1 MEKVQKDEL
10 ISLCRIKVNKML
22 STLNNNNKNIFKPTY
37 TLTNRNQSKYFYNSN
52 KINKKQKPK
61 IISEN
66 INDIN
71 SKNYKKAKPDFIIN
85 HGVLVY
91 QKNMKGEEI
100 INFGINKNKIN
111 GNRISNNNAIY
122 KTQTDFHKKIKKKIK
137 TDNSKKTIH
146 FSLKDTSLNNKNFYN
161 KENIENINFNYNE
174 KNLINTS
181 KQKSYVHYKSKPK
194 EAKNKIPK
202 IKYLITK
209 IKKIFNKKITSV
221 FNILKYLCFENSDL
235 NLDTETILINDKKS
249 NSIYVNKRLTS
260 NTISSRSNSHF
271 KNLPSL
277 ISKNFQFF
285 SKNSKEKELFRD
297 SKSLEKKYEQICR
310 RKKLN
315 MTMTFTDSFKKNIF
329 SNENKNFLSERN
341 NNSYTNF
348 IDNNNSLYTLCTNT
362 NRIRYNEITLQS
374 PDIINKDIKQK
385 INTHSFRENS
395 INKINLIEN
404 NYSKNKINKRIEKY
418 LSKERRKSQI
428 NKYYFHSIKNICTN
442 DKRIYIHINYLPY
455 ITKNKNK
462 KIDLNISK
470 TFEFNYISKKR
481 KKPKKRF
488 LTLIKEEEESK
499 VLNSFKKNNSINNK
513 CFKKKNTSNIIIKD
527 KIYMNNIFI
536 NNNNDLFR
544 TFSLD
549 FADNFNVINSSS
561 LKSFKKG
568 SN

>member
-1 MEKVQKDEL
+1 
-10 ISLCRIKVNKML
+10 ML

-194 EAKNKIPK
+194 ENKNKNSK
-202 IKYLITK
+202 IKYLINK

-285 SKNSKEKELFRD
+285 SKNSKEKELYRD

-315 MTMTFTDSFKKNIF
+315 MTMTFTNSFKKNIF

-418 LSKERRKSQI
+418 LSKEKRKSQI

-455 ITKNKNK
+455 IIKNKNK

-481 KKPKKRF
+481 KKPRKRF

-513 CFKKKNTSNIIIKD
+513 CFKKKNASNIIIKD

>member
-52 KINKKQKPK
+52 NINKKQNKK

-66 INDIN
+66 INNIN
-71 SKNYKKAKPDFIIN
+71 SINYKKAKPDFIIN

-100 INFGINKNKIN
+100 INFGINKTNNK
-111 GNRISNNNAIY
+111 RTSNNNAIY

-146 FSLKDTSLNNKNFYN
+146 FSLKDTSLNNKNFYD

-194 EAKNKIPK
+194 EAKNKNSK
-202 IKYLITK
+202 IKYLINK
-209 IKKIFNKKITSV
+209 IKKIFNKKIKSV
-221 FNILKYLCFENSDL
+221 FNILKYLCFENYDL

-260 NTISSRSNSHF
+260 NIISSRSNSHF
-271 KNLPSL
+271 KNLSSL
-277 ISKNFQFF
+277 MSKNFQFF
-285 SKNSKEKELFRD
+285 SKNSKEKELYRD

-315 MTMTFTDSFKKNIF
+315 MTMTFTDSLKKNIF

-404 NYSKNKINKRIEKY
+404 NYSKNKINKKIEKY

-455 ITKNKNK
+455 IIKNKNK
-462 KIDLNISK
+462 KIDLHISK

-513 CFKKKNTSNIIIKD
+513 CFKKKNASNIIIKD

>member
-122 KTQTDFHKKIKKKIK
+122 KTQTNFHKKIDKKIK

-194 EAKNKIPK
+194 ENKNKNSK
-202 IKYLITK
+202 IKYLINK

-285 SKNSKEKELFRD
+285 SKNSKEKELYRD

-418 LSKERRKSQI
+418 LSKEKRKSQI

-455 ITKNKNK
+455 IIKNKNK

-513 CFKKKNTSNIIIKD
+513 CFKKKNASNIIIKD

>member
-1 MEKVQKDEL
+1 MI

-37 TLTNRNQSKYFYNSN
+37 TLSNRNQSKYFYNSN

-66 INDIN
+66 INNIN
-71 SKNYKKAKPDFIIN
+71 SINYKKAKPDFIIN

-194 EAKNKIPK
+194 ENKNKNSK
-202 IKYLITK
+202 IKYLINK

-285 SKNSKEKELFRD
+285 SKNSKEKELYRD

-418 LSKERRKSQI
+418 LSKEKRKSQI

-513 CFKKKNTSNIIIKD
+513 CFKKKNASNIIIKD

>member
-66 INDIN
+66 INNIN
-71 SKNYKKAKPDFIIN
+71 SINYKKAKPDFIIN

-194 EAKNKIPK
+194 ENKNKNSK
-202 IKYLITK
+202 IKYLINK

-271 KNLPSL
+271 KNLSSL

-285 SKNSKEKELFRD
+285 SKNSKEKELYRD

-404 NYSKNKINKRIEKY
+404 NYSKNKINKKIEKY
-418 LSKERRKSQI
+418 LSKEKRKSQI

-513 CFKKKNTSNIIIKD
+513 CFKKKNASNIIIKD

>member
-66 INDIN
+66 INNIN
-71 SKNYKKAKPDFIIN
+71 SINYKKAKPDFIIN

-194 EAKNKIPK
+194 ENKNKNSK
-202 IKYLITK
+202 IKYLINK

-271 KNLPSL
+271 KNLSSL

-285 SKNSKEKELFRD
+285 SKNSKEKELYRD

-348 IDNNNSLYTLCTNT
+348 IDNNNTLYTLCTNT

>member
-52 KINKKQKPK
+52 NINKKQNKK

-66 INDIN
+66 INNIN
-71 SKNYKKAKPDFIIN
+71 SINYKKAKPDFIIN

-100 INFGINKNKIN
+100 INFGINKTNNK
-111 GNRISNNNAIY
+111 RTSNNNEIY
-122 KTQTDFHKKIKKKIK
+122 KTQTNFHKKIKKKIK

-146 FSLKDTSLNNKNFYN
+146 FSLKDTSLNNKNIYN

-209 IKKIFNKKITSV
+209 IKKIFNKKIKSV
-221 FNILKYLCFENSDL
+221 FNILKYLCFENYDL

-285 SKNSKEKELFRD
+285 SKNSKEKELYRD

-341 NNSYTNF
+341 NNSYSNF

-374 PDIINKDIKQK
+374 PDIIN
-385 INTHSFRENS
+385 
-395 INKINLIEN
+395 NKINLIEN

-418 LSKERRKSQI
+418 LSKEKRKSQI

-455 ITKNKNK
+455 IIKNKNK
-462 KIDLNISK
+462 KIDLHISK

-527 KIYMNNIFI
+527 KIHMNNIFI
-536 NNNNDLFR
+536 NNNNNDLFR

>member
-66 INDIN
+66 INNIN

-194 EAKNKIPK
+194 ENKNKNSK
-202 IKYLITK
+202 IKYLINK

-271 KNLPSL
+271 KNLSSL

-285 SKNSKEKELFRD
+285 SKNSKEKELYRD

-418 LSKERRKSQI
+418 LSKEKRKSQI

>member
-194 EAKNKIPK
+194 ENKNKNSK
-202 IKYLITK
+202 IKYLINK

-271 KNLPSL
+271 KNLSSL

-499 VLNSFKKNNSINNK
+499 VLNSFKKNNIINNK

>member
-66 INDIN
+66 INNIN
-71 SKNYKKAKPDFIIN
+71 SINYKKAKPDFIIN

-111 GNRISNNNAIY
+111 GNRLSNNNAIY

-194 EAKNKIPK
+194 ENKNKNSK
-202 IKYLITK
+202 IKYLINK

-271 KNLPSL
+271 KNLSSL

-285 SKNSKEKELFRD
+285 SKNSKEKELYRD

-348 IDNNNSLYTLCTNT
+348 IDNNNTLYTLCTNT

-404 NYSKNKINKRIEKY
+404 NYSKNKINKKIEKY
-418 LSKERRKSQI
+418 LSKEKRKSQI

>member
-66 INDIN
+66 INNIN
-71 SKNYKKAKPDFIIN
+71 SINYKKAKPDFIIN

-122 KTQTDFHKKIKKKIK
+122 KTQTNFHKKIKKKIK

-194 EAKNKIPK
+194 ENKNKNSK
-202 IKYLITK
+202 IKYLINK

-271 KNLPSL
+271 KNLSSL

-285 SKNSKEKELFRD
+285 SKNSKEKELYRD

-374 PDIINKDIKQK
+374 PDIIN
-385 INTHSFRENS
+385 
-395 INKINLIEN
+395 NKINLIEN

-418 LSKERRKSQI
+418 LSKEKRKSQI

-455 ITKNKNK
+455 ITKKKNK

-513 CFKKKNTSNIIIKD
+513 CFKKKNESNVIIKD

-549 FADNFNVINSSS
+549 FEDNFNVINSSS

>member
-194 EAKNKIPK
+194 ENKNKNSK
-202 IKYLITK
+202 IKYLINK

-271 KNLPSL
+271 KNLSSL

-285 SKNSKEKELFRD
+285 SKNSKEKELYRD

-348 IDNNNSLYTLCTNT
+348 IDNNNTLYTLCTNT

-418 LSKERRKSQI
+418 LSKEKRKSQI

>member
-66 INDIN
+66 INNIN
-71 SKNYKKAKPDFIIN
+71 SINYKKAKPDFIIN

-122 KTQTDFHKKIKKKIK
+122 KTQTNFHKKIDKKIK

-209 IKKIFNKKITSV
+209 IKKIFNKKIKSV
-221 FNILKYLCFENSDL
+221 FNILKYLCFEKSEL

-260 NTISSRSNSHF
+260 NIISSRSNSHF
-271 KNLPSL
+271 KNLSSL

-285 SKNSKEKELFRD
+285 SKNSKEKELYRD

-418 LSKERRKSQI
+418 LSKEKRKSQI

>member
-66 INDIN
+66 INNIN
-71 SKNYKKAKPDFIIN
+71 SINYKKAKPDFIIN

-181 KQKSYVHYKSKPK
+181 KQKSYVRYKSKPK

-209 IKKIFNKKITSV
+209 IKKIFNKKIKSV
-221 FNILKYLCFENSDL
+221 FNILNYLCFENYDL

-285 SKNSKEKELFRD
+285 SKNSKEKELYRD

-362 NRIRYNEITLQS
+362 NRIRYNEITLQN

-418 LSKERRKSQI
+418 LSKEKRKSQI

-455 ITKNKNK
+455 IIKNKNK

-513 CFKKKNTSNIIIKD
+513 CFKKKNASNIIIKD

>member
-66 INDIN
+66 INNIN
-71 SKNYKKAKPDFIIN
+71 SINYKKAKPDFIIN

-122 KTQTDFHKKIKKKIK
+122 KTQTNFHKKIDKKIK

-174 KNLINTS
+174 KNFINTS

-194 EAKNKIPK
+194 EAKNKNSK
-202 IKYLITK
+202 VKYLINK
-209 IKKIFNKKITSV
+209 IKKIFNKKIKSV
-221 FNILKYLCFENSDL
+221 FNILKYMCYEKSEL

-285 SKNSKEKELFRD
+285 SKNSKEKELYRD

-315 MTMTFTDSFKKNIF
+315 MTVTFTDGFKKNIF

-374 PDIINKDIKQK
+374 PDIIN
-385 INTHSFRENS
+385 
-395 INKINLIEN
+395 NKINLIEN

-418 LSKERRKSQI
+418 LSKEKRKSQI

-481 KKPKKRF
+481 KKPRKRF

-513 CFKKKNTSNIIIKD
+513 CFKKKNMSNIIIKD

-568 SN
+568 IN

>member
-66 INDIN
+66 INNIN
-71 SKNYKKAKPDFIIN
+71 SINYKKAKPDFIIN

-209 IKKIFNKKITSV
+209 IKKIFNKKIKSV

-260 NTISSRSNSHF
+260 NIISSRSNSHF

-418 LSKERRKSQI
+418 LSKEKRKSQI

-499 VLNSFKKNNSINNK
+499 VLNSFKKNNIINNK

>member
-66 INDIN
+66 INNIN
-71 SKNYKKAKPDFIIN
+71 SINYKKAKPDFIIN

-209 IKKIFNKKITSV
+209 IKKIFNKKIKSV
-221 FNILKYLCFENSDL
+221 FNILNYLCFENYDL

-260 NTISSRSNSHF
+260 NIISSRSNSHF
-271 KNLPSL
+271 KNLSSL

-285 SKNSKEKELFRD
+285 SKNSKEKELYRD

-418 LSKERRKSQI
+418 LSKEKRKSQI

>member
-194 EAKNKIPK
+194 ENKNKNSK
-202 IKYLITK
+202 IKYLINK

-271 KNLPSL
+271 KNLSSL

-285 SKNSKEKELFRD
+285 SKNSKEKELYRD

-348 IDNNNSLYTLCTNT
+348 IDNNNTLYTLCTNT

-418 LSKERRKSQI
+418 LSKEKRKSQI

-455 ITKNKNK
+455 IIKNKNK

-549 FADNFNVINSSS
+549 FADNFNVINLSS

>member
-1 MEKVQKDEL
+1 
-10 ISLCRIKVNKML
+10 
-22 STLNNNNKNIFKPTY
+22 
-37 TLTNRNQSKYFYNSN
+37 
-52 KINKKQKPK
+52 
-61 IISEN
+61 
-66 INDIN
+66 
-71 SKNYKKAKPDFIIN
+71 
-85 HGVLVY
+85 
-91 QKNMKGEEI
+91 MKGEEI
-100 INFGINKNKIN
+100 INFGINKTNNK
-111 GNRISNNNAIY
+111 RTSNNNAIY

-146 FSLKDTSLNNKNFYN
+146 FSLKDTSLNNKNIYN

-194 EAKNKIPK
+194 EAKNKNSK
-202 IKYLITK
+202 VKYLINK

-221 FNILKYLCFENSDL
+221 FNILKYLCFEKSEL

-260 NTISSRSNSHF
+260 NIISSRSNSHF
-271 KNLPSL
+271 KNLSSL

-285 SKNSKEKELFRD
+285 SKNSKEKELYRD

-362 NRIRYNEITLQS
+362 NRIKYNEITLQS
-374 PDIINKDIKQK
+374 PDIIN
-385 INTHSFRENS
+385 
-395 INKINLIEN
+395 NKINLIEN

-418 LSKERRKSQI
+418 LSKEKRKSQI

-481 KKPKKRF
+481 KKPRKRF

-499 VLNSFKKNNSINNK
+499 VLNSFKKNNIINNK

>member
-66 INDIN
+66 INNIN
-71 SKNYKKAKPDFIIN
+71 SINYKKAKPDFIIN

-209 IKKIFNKKITSV
+209 IKKIFNKKIKSV

-285 SKNSKEKELFRD
+285 SKNSKEKELYRD

-418 LSKERRKSQI
+418 LSKEKRKSQI

-513 CFKKKNTSNIIIKD
+513 CFKKKNASNIIIKD

-568 SN
+568 GN

>member
-66 INDIN
+66 INNIN
-71 SKNYKKAKPDFIIN
+71 SINYKKAKPDFIIN

-146 FSLKDTSLNNKNFYN
+146 FSLKDTSLNNKNIYN

-209 IKKIFNKKITSV
+209 IKKIFNKKIKSV
-221 FNILKYLCFENSDL
+221 FNILNYLCFENYDL

-285 SKNSKEKELFRD
+285 SKNSKEKELYRD

-418 LSKERRKSQI
+418 LSKEKRKSQI

-481 KKPKKRF
+481 KKPRKRF

-513 CFKKKNTSNIIIKD
+513 CFKKKNASNIIIKD

>member
-194 EAKNKIPK
+194 ENKNKNSK
-202 IKYLITK
+202 IKYLINK

-271 KNLPSL
+271 KNLSSL

-285 SKNSKEKELFRD
+285 SKNSKEKELYRD

-404 NYSKNKINKRIEKY
+404 NYSKNKINKKIEKY
-418 LSKERRKSQI
+418 LSKEKRKSQI

>member
-66 INDIN
+66 INNIN
-71 SKNYKKAKPDFIIN
+71 SINYKKAKPDFIIN

-209 IKKIFNKKITSV
+209 IKKIFNKKIKSV
-221 FNILKYLCFENSDL
+221 FNILNYLCFENYDL

-277 ISKNFQFF
+277 MSKNFQFF
-285 SKNSKEKELFRD
+285 SKNSKEKELYRD

-315 MTMTFTDSFKKNIF
+315 MTMTFTNSFKKNIF

-404 NYSKNKINKRIEKY
+404 NYSKNKINKKIEKY
-418 LSKERRKSQI
+418 LSKEKRKSQI

>member
-194 EAKNKIPK
+194 ENKNKNSK
-202 IKYLITK
+202 IKYLINK

-271 KNLPSL
+271 KNLSSL

-285 SKNSKEKELFRD
+285 SKNSKEKELYRD

-418 LSKERRKSQI
+418 LSKEKRKSQI

-513 CFKKKNTSNIIIKD
+513 CFKKKNASNIIIKD

>member
-52 KINKKQKPK
+52 NINKKQNKK

-66 INDIN
+66 INNIN
-71 SKNYKKAKPDFIIN
+71 SINYKKAKPDFIIN

-146 FSLKDTSLNNKNFYN
+146 FSLKDTSLNNKNIYN

-194 EAKNKIPK
+194 ENKNKNSK
-202 IKYLITK
+202 IKYLINK

-271 KNLPSL
+271 KNLSSL

-285 SKNSKEKELFRD
+285 SKNSKEKELYRD

-362 NRIRYNEITLQS
+362 NRIRYNEIALQS

-418 LSKERRKSQI
+418 LSKEKRKSQI

-455 ITKNKNK
+455 IIKNKNK

-513 CFKKKNTSNIIIKD
+513 CFKKKNASNIIIKD

>member
-66 INDIN
+66 INNIN
-71 SKNYKKAKPDFIIN
+71 SINYKKAKPDFIIN

-209 IKKIFNKKITSV
+209 IKKIFNKKIKSV
-221 FNILKYLCFENSDL
+221 FNILKYLCFEKSEL

-260 NTISSRSNSHF
+260 NIISSRSNSHF
-271 KNLPSL
+271 KNLSSL

-285 SKNSKEKELFRD
+285 SKNSKEKELYRD
-297 SKSLEKKYEQICR
+297 SKSLGKKYEQICR

-418 LSKERRKSQI
+418 LSKEKRKSQI

>member
-52 KINKKQKPK
+52 NINKKQNKK

-66 INDIN
+66 INNIN
-71 SKNYKKAKPDFIIN
+71 SINYKKAKPDFIIN

-100 INFGINKNKIN
+100 INFGINKTNNK
-111 GNRISNNNAIY
+111 RTSNNNAIY
-122 KTQTDFHKKIKKKIK
+122 KTQTNFHKKIKKKIK

-146 FSLKDTSLNNKNFYN
+146 FSLKDTSLNNKNIYN

-209 IKKIFNKKITSV
+209 IKKIFNKKIKSV
-221 FNILKYLCFENSDL
+221 FNILKYLCFENYDL

-285 SKNSKEKELFRD
+285 SKNSKEKELYRD

-310 RKKLN
+310 RKKLK

-341 NNSYTNF
+341 NNSYSNF

-374 PDIINKDIKQK
+374 PDIIN
-385 INTHSFRENS
+385 
-395 INKINLIEN
+395 NKINLIEN

-418 LSKERRKSQI
+418 LSKEKRKSQI
-428 NKYYFHSIKNICTN
+428 NKYYFHSIKNI
-442 DKRIYIHINYLPY
+442 
-455 ITKNKNK
+455 
-462 KIDLNISK
+462 
-470 TFEFNYISKKR
+470 
-481 KKPKKRF
+481 
-488 LTLIKEEEESK
+488 
-499 VLNSFKKNNSINNK
+499 
-513 CFKKKNTSNIIIKD
+513 
-527 KIYMNNIFI
+527 
-536 NNNNDLFR
+536 
-544 TFSLD
+544 
-549 FADNFNVINSSS
+549 
-561 LKSFKKG
+561 
-568 SN
+568 

>member
-66 INDIN
+66 INNIN
-71 SKNYKKAKPDFIIN
+71 SINYKKAKPDFIIN

-194 EAKNKIPK
+194 ENKNKNSK
-202 IKYLITK
+202 IKYLINK
-209 IKKIFNKKITSV
+209 IKKIFNKKIKSV
-221 FNILKYLCFENSDL
+221 FNILKYMCYEKSEL

-285 SKNSKEKELFRD
+285 SKNSKEKELYRD

-362 NRIRYNEITLQS
+362 NRIRYNEIALQS

-418 LSKERRKSQI
+418 LSKEKRKSQI

-455 ITKNKNK
+455 IIKNKNK

-481 KKPKKRF
+481 KKPRKRF

-499 VLNSFKKNNSINNK
+499 VLNSFKKNNIINNK

>member
-66 INDIN
+66 INNIN
-71 SKNYKKAKPDFIIN
+71 SINYKKAKPDFIIN

-194 EAKNKIPK
+194 ENKNKNSK
-202 IKYLITK
+202 IKYLINK

-285 SKNSKEKELFRD
+285 SKNSKEKELYRD

-374 PDIINKDIKQK
+374 PDIIN
-385 INTHSFRENS
+385 
-395 INKINLIEN
+395 NKINLIEN

-418 LSKERRKSQI
+418 LSKEKRKSQI

-527 KIYMNNIFI
+527 KIHMNNIFI
-536 NNNNDLFR
+536 NNNNNDLFR

>member
-194 EAKNKIPK
+194 ENKNKNSK
-202 IKYLITK
+202 IKYLINK

-285 SKNSKEKELFRD
+285 SKNSKEKELYRD

-418 LSKERRKSQI
+418 LSKEKRKSQI

>member
-66 INDIN
+66 INNIN
-71 SKNYKKAKPDFIIN
+71 SINYKKAKPDFIIN

-146 FSLKDTSLNNKNFYN
+146 FSLKDTSLNNKNIYN

-209 IKKIFNKKITSV
+209 IKKIFNKKIKSV
-221 FNILKYLCFENSDL
+221 FNILNYLCFENYDL

-271 KNLPSL
+271 KNLSSL

-285 SKNSKEKELFRD
+285 SKNSKEKELYRD

-418 LSKERRKSQI
+418 LSKEKRKSQI

-455 ITKNKNK
+455 IIKNKNK

-481 KKPKKRF
+481 KKPRKRF

-499 VLNSFKKNNSINNK
+499 VLNSFKKNNIINNK

>member
-194 EAKNKIPK
+194 ENKNKNSK
-202 IKYLITK
+202 IKYLINK

-271 KNLPSL
+271 KNLSSL

-285 SKNSKEKELFRD
+285 SKNSKEKELYRD

-348 IDNNNSLYTLCTNT
+348 IDNNNTLYTLCTNT